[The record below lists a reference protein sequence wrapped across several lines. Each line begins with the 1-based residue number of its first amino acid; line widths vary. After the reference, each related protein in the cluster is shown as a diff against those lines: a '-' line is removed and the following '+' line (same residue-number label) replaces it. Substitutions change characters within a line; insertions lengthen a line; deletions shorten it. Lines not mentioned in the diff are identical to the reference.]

1 MRTLLTKG
9 QKWVMTPSTMPM
21 ALLNFLGS
29 LFRIVIIYYFLVV
42 VGFLAAS
49 YYPLLKQKFLSH
61 ATADKKEGIR
71 PVSLHFTTNPL
82 CSTRIDPS
90 ESLPPVCPPT
100 LEVYGSKGVRVLD
113 YRWEGEEDSLTIVS
127 RLI

>member
-1 MRTLLTKG
+1 ML
-9 QKWVMTPSTMPM
+9 S
-21 ALLNFLGS
+21 FLS
-29 LFRIVIIYYFLVV
+29 VIYFLIVI
-42 VGFLAAS
+42 GFLAAS

-61 ATADKKEGIR
+61 ATADEKKIR
-71 PVSLHFTTNPL
+71 SVFFFFTTSPL
-82 CSTRIDPS
+82 WFTRTDPS

-100 LEVYGSKGVRVLD
+100 LEVYGNKGVRVLD